1 MSCAV
6 DFPGTIYYI
15 NINTNKNNLILEK
28 SNLDT
33 NEPTNIVMT
42 QTNTYLNITDD
53 TQFDDWGYLFFRQ
66 IRLWYEAY
74 FNAEFLSRIKIET
87 KSLFP
92 YLLQEWDPIFIGHK
106 SEDFWKNFKV
116 YELDNSNL
124 DELSF
129 TVNYL
134 GGYGS
139 NIIDENYY
147 DHVILCSENGEYYD
161 VTLGKCVQFTDLSKM
176 KDFQF
181 NNLPSAYSGSYSM
194 AFWIFIEDSSTL
206 SSGIHINWSLHMQI
220 TVIKTTRLMGYCFPQ
235 GYYSDSI
242 SNDNIINKYSSS
254 LNAADVFLVDDR
266 TSESGTWIYVICA
279 MSHYNRK
286 FYINGIDDKVLNE
299 IPLKNEILYQ
309 IGGGESGVV
318 RSSAPQRF
326 FMSNT
331 AGLLISTLKIIN
343 ITNTKKI
350 YFRQITLFRDYI
362 SYWYSKE
369 LRYMNLAMLDSN
381 NMQSM
386 LFFVNFADFELS
398 TKKLTYY
405 HQYRR
410 KGDTTYVKYSY
421 TTTLTAANEGS
432 TFELSANFNFLPLC
446 EIGSEIKMKYDPE
459 QNKCVQI
466 DSCDLEKLKAYYCMG
481 EDTPLSCYS
490 GQYIDYSNNQISCKT
505 GCSEFSLI
513 RQPGTG
519 KNPGICNS

>member
-1 MSCAV
+1 
-6 DFPGTIYYI
+6 
-15 NINTNKNNLILEK
+15 
-28 SNLDT
+28 
-33 NEPTNIVMT
+33 
-42 QTNTYLNITDD
+42 
-53 TQFDDWGYLFFRQ
+53 
-66 IRLWYEAY
+66 
-74 FNAEFLSRIKIET
+74 
-87 KSLFP
+87 
-92 YLLQEWDPIFIGHK
+92 
-106 SEDFWKNFKV
+106 
-116 YELDNSNL
+116 
-124 DELSF
+124 
-129 TVNYL
+129 
-134 GGYGS
+134 
-139 NIIDENYY
+139 
-147 DHVILCSENGEYYD
+147 
-161 VTLGKCVQFTDLSKM
+161 
-176 KDFQF
+176 
-181 NNLPSAYSGSYSM
+181 
-194 AFWIFIEDSSTL
+194 
-206 SSGIHINWSLHMQI
+206 MQI

-505 GCSEFSLI
+505 GCSEFSVI

-519 KNPGICNS
+519 KNPGICNSQCPENVQTCPSNNLNNYVSGFVCNGGYYRIAYQCLDLLIKIH